1 MNNPLLYGSVSEWFK
16 EIVLKTIDGKTSV
29 GSKPTTAAIW
39 PVSQKV
45 KTLPL
50 HGGDIGSIPVQVIFL
65 KIKYCEVF
73 KMKTT
78 KKDWIYRVILLILL
92 AIIWDIG
99 AALTSPIFVP
109 QKGAVFREFFL
120 LIQNGT
126 MLKAFRYSLIRITA
140 AALLSA
146 GIAVPLG
153 CLMKICHPI
162 QNLLYPAIRAMR
174 FLPVTAFYP
183 LLTMWFGIGE
193 QMKIAFLFVASFVFM
208 LPSVL
213 IALDDVSDDV
223 IEAASIDGAGKFNTV
238 TRIILPI
245 AAPSICQSFATMYA
259 IGWTYIA
266 VAETVN
272 AKYGIG
278 YLIYTSSAR
287 GRTTLVFVG
296 ILAIVIF
303 SIMFDWITSACIKKI
318 FKWKFS

>member
-1 MNNPLLYGSVSEWFK
+1 M
-16 EIVLKTIDGKTSV
+16 
-29 GSKPTTAAIW
+29 
-39 PVSQKV
+39 
-45 KTLPL
+45 LPL
-50 HGGDIGSIPVQVIFL
+50 HGRDTGSISVQAIFL

-73 KMKTT
+73 EMKTT

-109 QKGAVFREFFL
+109 QKSVVFREFLL
-120 LIQNGT
+120 LIKNGT
-126 MLKAFRYSLIRITA
+126 MLKAFQYSLIRITA

-193 QMKIAFLFVASFVFM
+193 KMKIAFLFVASFVFM

-213 IALDDVSDDV
+213 IALDDVRDDV

-287 GRTTLVFVG
+287 GRTSLVFVG
-296 ILAIVIF
+296 ILTIVIF
-303 SIMFDWITSACIKKI
+303 SILFDWVTNVCIKKI

>member
-1 MNNPLLYGSVSEWFK
+1 
-16 EIVLKTIDGKTSV
+16 
-29 GSKPTTAAIW
+29 
-39 PVSQKV
+39 
-45 KTLPL
+45 
-50 HGGDIGSIPVQVIFL
+50 
-65 KIKYCEVF
+65 
-73 KMKTT
+73 MKTT

-99 AALTSPIFVP
+99 AALTSPILFPERRCVSRILP
-109 QKGAVFREFFL
+109 VDPKWNNVESIPIFAGSHYGGSRFECRHLHSSWLSDENLSFASKTALSSNSSNAV
-120 LIQNGT
+120 
-126 MLKAFRYSLIRITA
+126 
-140 AALLSA
+140 
-146 GIAVPLG
+146 
-153 CLMKICHPI
+153 
-162 QNLLYPAIRAMR
+162 
-174 FLPVTAFYP
+174 LPVTAFYP

-193 QMKIAFLFVASFVFM
+193 KMKIAFLFVASFVFM

-213 IALDDVSDDV
+213 IAMDDVSDDV
-223 IEAASIDGAGKFNTV
+223 IEAASIDGAGKFSTV
-238 TRIILPI
+238 TRIIFPI

-287 GRTTLVFVG
+287 GRTSLVFVG

-303 SIMFDWITSACIKKI
+303 SILFDWVTNICIKKA

>member
-1 MNNPLLYGSVSEWFK
+1 MAEWFK
-16 EIVLKTIDGKTSV
+16 AVDLKSIDGNTSA
-29 GSKPTTAAIW
+29 SSNLACRAIW
-39 PVSQKV
+39 PVSQEV
-45 KTLPL
+45 KMLPL
-50 HGGDIGSIPVQVIFL
+50 HGRDIGSIPVQVFL
-65 KIKYCEVF
+65 KIKYYEVF
-73 KMKTT
+73 EMKTT

-92 AIIWDIG
+92 TIIWDIG

-140 AALLSA
+140 AAALSA

-213 IALDDVSDDV
+213 IALDDVDDDV
-223 IEAASIDGAGKFNTV
+223 IEAASIDGAGKFHTV
-238 TRIILPI
+238 TRIVLPI
-245 AAPSICQSFATMYA
+245 AEPSICQSFATMYA

-287 GRTTLVFVG
+287 GRTSLVFVG

-303 SIMFDWITSACIKKI
+303 SILFDWVTNVCIKKI

>member
-1 MNNPLLYGSVSEWFK
+1 
-16 EIVLKTIDGKTSV
+16 
-29 GSKPTTAAIW
+29 
-39 PVSQKV
+39 
-45 KTLPL
+45 
-50 HGGDIGSIPVQVIFL
+50 
-65 KIKYCEVF
+65 
-73 KMKTT
+73 MKTT
-78 KKDWIYRVILLILL
+78 KKDWIYRMILLILL

-109 QKGAVFREFFL
+109 QKSAVFREFFL

-140 AALLSA
+140 AAFLSA

-213 IALDDVSDDV
+213 IALDDVCDDV

-238 TRIILPI
+238 TRIIFPI

-287 GRTTLVFVG
+287 GRTSLVFVG

-303 SIMFDWITSACIKKI
+303 SILFDWTTNICIKKI